1 MSDVINLNKARKAR
15 QRERDKTQAAQNR
28 VTFGLPGHL
37 RRAAREDEARRDR
50 QLDGQ
55 KRRDVDKSEN
65 G

>member
-1 MSDVINLNKARKAR
+1 MSDVINLNKVRKAR
-15 QRERDKTQAAQNR
+15 QRARDKTQAAQNR

-37 RRAAREDEARRDR
+37 RRALREDEARRDR

-55 KRRDVDKSEN
+55 KRQDVDKSEN